1 MGKQHTML
9 RRISTKFLF
18 TLALLQM
25 GATVWGQ
32 AVIMNGDYFL
42 THNEA
47 GTAVNA
53 TATTTFNPS
62 TCLWAYAR
70 RDYIRTADSNG
81 NAINNNNNYLQYDEL
96 SLGTDWGSWRRGDNE
111 EGIHYR
117 DRSYTYYYLRLNGT
131 TWQIDNTNTNN
142 GALYNVTITPQG
154 ATSTNPTINGADI
167 ITATGNTTYTASG
180 ADYQAGGYTNYY
192 FRDANHYF
200 DGNTAITP
208 ANATLTYAWS
218 LGSNSYATVNSTS
231 GVVTVSSLPQSD
243 VTLTL
248 TVTVAV
254 SGGTPAAPEGTTL
267 TASKEITIQG
277 TTPSAPIINVSG
289 NSVTLS
295 TEAAG
300 TTSIRYTLDGSD
312 PTATNGT
319 VYNGAIDLST
329 STTSPV
335 TIKAVTVRNGNVS
348 AVTTQVVILTLPAPV
363 ITADAETGTATISAT
378 AGATIYYT
386 TDGSEPTTSSS
397 QYSGSLSGLS
407 AMTTIKTIA
416 VKDGWN
422 DSPVA
427 SETLTISSGADGNT
441 VTLFDYEDHNWT
453 YYSGVDA
460 SVDGGN
466 YNTNYAGKLYSPNP
480 RNVKI
485 TYKAN
490 GGAVSID
497 ESETEFVYY
506 KTLEQGTT
514 AGQYPYTVISNPFS
528 KRPTGSGFGGWKI
541 KEGAQYINGYNDEDV
556 LPLDADIVFTN
567 LPYPSVNCTS
577 AEIELEATWV
587 TARVTYLA
595 AVNNNN
601 NNYTFNITN
610 GSVTTY
616 ENNFLVI
623 NRNYSGT
630 LTVSQPVTILMVEP
644 NGSDDYRDNYTFT
657 GNITPNNAGVTKIEF
672 AKWNSTNTVNANF
685 RNLWIGRGMTTTSQ
699 CATLITGIN
708 TNNQTVGTKFS
719 IKVESGKYDY
729 FDFYKGH
736 STYTGGTAN
745 TGGTATGTAANAIIT
760 MGNDYDRAKP
770 NTNNQ
775 NLEIKYGPMLG
786 YQFSFASSNNR
797 DNEHTLDL
805 TVKSG
810 RIGYTFFMENT
821 NTAAYLQGGA
831 GYCMYLSSAGAQTN
845 VGRRNVLIE
854 GGDICTIGSGIDS
867 NNNAPSNNDTPST
880 TTNYNRLSFN
890 VRIKGGTIHGNVY
903 GGAAQSPSGGNRVM
917 VMTGGQVKGWFAAGC
932 NGTGNDGGQNYGTSF
947 VYIGGNAKVDSEG
960 STKTLGYASGGNV
973 YAAGAGRT
981 GTTTCGEMTFG
992 SNLVIADESYI
1003 ERGAYGGGNYGYA
1016 LSETNIYITGGTN
1029 EGKDGTV
1036 NDVTTKGGVFGGA
1049 NQQNGPGINMYMT
1062 GGVMKGGVYGG
1073 CNTQGTI
1080 SNNVTMNINAGQVG
1094 TSSKPANIHGGGYGA
1109 ATRVS
1114 QNVDITLGA
1123 SGQTTPGVIVYG
1135 DVYGGSA
1142 LGYVNGTAAT
1152 NTYHTYVTMNK
1163 GTING
1168 SLYGGG
1174 LGDGSN
1180 AANVYGPVIV
1190 TVNGG
1195 IVNTTSADGSG
1206 AVYGCN
1212 NINGAPQRAV
1222 AVVINGTDPA
1232 PSDGVYALDAVY
1244 GGGNRANYSYGTP
1257 TVTVNNCGNSIGY
1270 VYGGGNAAHITN
1282 GNTDV
1287 TIYGG
1292 NKIGNVFGGGNGTVS
1307 AANVSGSTDVKIY
1320 GGTIGS
1326 VYGGSNT
1333 RGTIGGTIN
1342 VLVNKTSPCAMHI
1355 DEVYGGGNMAPSN
1368 AGNVTIGCTGD
1379 EGEGIGDVY
1388 GGANAADI
1396 TGNVSLLITG
1406 GSIERVFGGNNASGA
1421 VSGDI
1426 KVNIDWTDS
1435 STCGYNYLGYV
1446 YGAGNKAD
1454 YAGSP
1459 VVNIK
1464 NGTVSHDVFGGGLQ
1478 ANVGGS
1484 VTVNM
1489 LGGSVEGALYG
1500 GGALAHTNT
1509 NGGTTSVNLVGGTVH
1524 DVYGGGLGQK
1534 KGFNDATE
1542 DIEAY
1547 VNGNVTV
1554 TLNGSEE
1561 TGATNDCKVTGNIFG
1576 CNNLNGSPK
1585 GNVEVNIRRTVGYDD
1600 AHKKSTNKDN
1610 TTYDVAAV
1618 YGGGNMAAYV
1628 PSNPETTKAK
1638 ATVNIY
1644 GCDDTSIQYVYGG
1657 GNAASVPASEVTVRG
1672 CYEIGYVFGG
1682 GNGKDKLP
1690 NGEEN
1695 PGANVGYYQ
1704 YDFNGTTGETSDTK
1718 TEYGTGEA
1726 AVKLLGGRIHSAFGG
1741 SNTKGNVRSAAVAFL
1756 NEEDDQCL
1764 LHIDDVYGGGNEA
1777 YMEGNAQIK
1786 LGCIT
1791 SLAVIYGGSKRAD
1804 VGGDIVLNITS
1815 GHFDR
1820 IFGGNNESGYI
1831 NGSITVNIEETGCNP
1846 ITIGELYGCGNQAP
1860 YTTPDGKADP
1870 TVNVKSFTS
1879 IGRIFGG
1886 GLGKGAVVEGNPTV
1900 NINEVVGKNASY
1912 SQWEYPGKTI
1922 TFSEG
1927 DVTLPEH
1934 TPGAIG
1940 VIGEVFGGGN
1950 AADVK
1955 GNTTVNIGTAE
1966 TVDYVSAA
1974 EKGIKVEGANI
1985 LGNVYGGGNNA
1996 NVSGKSSVVVGRN

>member
-1 MGKQHTML
+1 ML

-18 TLALLQM
+18 TLALLLAAA
-25 GATVWGQ
+25 GARAADYVLTYTTGGTIYYLARNGTTGVQRVTNFDPTTCIWSCSSNTAGTTASTLGTSNRYLFQTV
-32 AVIMNGDYFL
+32 NGTRYFL
-42 THNEA
+42 NYDLGFRA
-47 GTAVNA
+47 NTANNNCRV
-53 TATTTFNPS
+53 
-62 TCLWAYAR
+62 R
-70 RDYIRTADSNG
+70 
-81 NAINNNNNYLQYDEL
+81 INNNLLYFYSNDRYIIL
-96 SLGTDWGSWRRGDNE
+96 SGNTPTYSTTTTTGRARADQITSNTDTS
-111 EGIHYR
+111 
-117 DRSYTYYYLRLNGT
+117 L
-131 TWQIDNTNTNN
+131 
-142 GALYNVTITPQG
+142 
-154 ATSTNPTINGADI
+154 STNPTINGADVL
-167 ITATGNTTYTASG
+167 TATGTSNYNATG
-180 ADYQAGGYTNYY
+180 AAYRIGYTDYSFNGVHVYL
-192 FRDANHYF
+192 DAN
-200 DGNTAITP
+200 GNTIGTP
-208 ANATLTYAWS
+208 ANATLTNTWS
-218 LGSNSYATVNSTS
+218 LESNSYATVNNS

-254 SGGTPAAPEGTTL
+254 SGGTPAAPAGTTL

-277 TTPSAPIINVSG
+277 TTPSAPIINISG

-300 TTSIRYTLDGSD
+300 TTSIRYTLDGTD
-312 PTATNGT
+312 PTATSGT
-319 VYNGAIDLST
+319 VYSGTIDLS
-329 STTSPV
+329 SSATTSPV
-335 TIKAVTVRNGNVS
+335 TIKAVTVRNSIVS
-348 AVTTQVVILTLPAPV
+348 AVTTQVVTLTLPAPGIIV
-363 ITADAETGTATISAT
+363 NAEAGTATISAT

-386 TDGSEPTTSSS
+386 TDGSEPTTASS

-407 AMTTIKTIA
+407 AMTTIKAIA
-416 VKDGWN
+416 VKEGWN

-427 SETLTISSGADGNT
+427 SETVTIPSGVSGGT

-528 KRPTGSGFGGWKI
+528 KRPTDKGFGGWRI

-595 AVNNNN
+595 TVNNNN
-601 NNYTFNITN
+601 NNYTFNTTN

-644 NGSDDYRDNYTFT
+644 DGSDDYRDDYIFT
-657 GNITPNNAGVTKIEF
+657 GNITPNNAEVTKIEF
-672 AKWNSTNTVNANF
+672 TKWNSTNTLNCNNHSVT
-685 RNLWIGRGMTTTSQ
+685 IGRGMITTSQ
-699 CATLITGIN
+699 CASYVTGVSS
-708 TNNQTVGTKFS
+708 TTAQNNRPSYNVNLNYHLKL
-719 IKVESGKYDY
+719 ESGKFTDVSFIAGTGETDGYVACNGTSNQV
-729 FDFYKGH
+729 KG
-736 STYTGGTAN
+736 TL
-745 TGGTATGTAANAIIT
+745 
-760 MGNDYDRAKP
+760 GNDYDRAKED
-770 NTNNQ
+770 NTKLIVSDEMFLGYRPTYGNGNQ
-775 NLEIKYGPMLG
+775 NNAT
-786 YQFSFASSNNR
+786 F
-797 DNEHTLDL
+797 TCW
-805 TVKSG
+805 VKSG
-810 RIGYTFFMENT
+810 NLCSETNVT
-821 NTAAYLQGGA
+821 NTTFNNQGSPNG
-831 GYCMYLSSAGAQTN
+831 GYYGEASQVFYVSSGGAQTN
-845 VGRRNVLIE
+845 IGKRMLYVE
-854 GGDICTIGSGIDS
+854 GGILSGIAGGIDQ
-867 NNNAPSNNDTPST
+867 NNPADNE
-880 TTNYNRLSFN
+880 SFF
-890 VRIKGGTIHGNVY
+890 VR
-903 GGAAQSPSGGNRVM
+903 
-917 VMTGGQVKGWFAAGC
+917 MTGGQVRGVVYGSGAFAASSGIRRMIFTGGQINGWVAAGC
-932 NGTGNDGGQNYGTSF
+932 NGTDPAQAGGTLPSDT
-947 VYIGGNAKVDSEG
+947 YIYVGGNTHIGNATDL
-960 STKTLGYASGGNV
+960 TLNTSSDGNV
-973 YAAGAGRT
+973 FGAGSGNSAQATT
-981 GTTTCGEMTFG
+981 GQVNN
-992 SNLVIADESYI
+992 SNVVIADDSYI
-1003 ERGAYGGGNYGYA
+1003 KNNVYGGGNYGYSNA
-1016 LSETNIYITGGTN
+1016 TATVYIAGG
-1029 EGKDGTV
+1029 EVLGS
-1036 NDVTTKGGVFGGA
+1036 VFGGS
-1049 NQQNGPGINMYMT
+1049 NQKQGVAVNVNMT
-1062 GGVMKGGVYGG
+1062 GGQVDKGVYGG
-1073 CNTQGTI
+1073 SNITGTL
-1080 SNNVTMNINAGQVG
+1080 SGSVTMNINGGQVG
-1094 TSSKPANIHGGGYGA
+1094 TSSNPANIHGGGYGA

-1114 QNVDITLGA
+1114 QNVDITLGTI
-1123 SGQTTPGVIVYG
+1123 GQTTPGVIVYG

-1195 IVNTTSADGSG
+1195 SVNTTSADGSG

-1232 PSDGVYALDAVY
+1232 SGEGTYALDAVY
-1244 GGGNRANYSYGTP
+1244 GGGNRANYTFGTP
-1257 TVTVNNCGNSIGY
+1257 TVTVNNCDNSIGY

-1307 AANVSGSTDVKIY
+1307 AANVSGNTDVKIY

-1342 VLVNKTSPCAMHI
+1342 VLVNKTSSCAMHI

-1368 AGNVTIGCTGD
+1368 AGNVTIGCTGE

-1388 GGANAADI
+1388 GGANAANI

-1406 GSIERVFGGNNASGA
+1406 GSIERVFGGNNASGN

-1426 KVNIDWTDS
+1426 AVNIDWTDP

-1464 NGTVSHDVFGGGLQ
+1464 NGAVSHDVFGGGLQ

-1534 KGFNDATE
+1534 KDFNDATE

-1547 VNGNVTV
+1547 VNGDVTV
-1554 TLNGSEE
+1554 TLNGSNE

-1585 GNVEVNIRRTVGYDD
+1585 GDVLVNIYKTVGTD
-1600 AHKKSTNKDN
+1600 KTTGEKNN
-1610 TTYDVAAV
+1610 TIYDVAAV

-1628 PSNPETTKAK
+1628 PSNPETTEAK

-1657 GNAASVPASEVTVRG
+1657 GNAASVPASEVTVHG

-1682 GNGKDKLP
+1682 GNGKDELP
-1690 NGEEN
+1690 NGDPN
-1695 PGANVGYYQ
+1695 PGANVGYYT
-1704 YDFNGTTGETSDTK
+1704 YEYNGQTGDVISGTPQP
-1718 TEYGTGEA
+1718 YGTGEA
-1726 AVKLLGGRIHSAFGG
+1726 SVNLLGGRIHSAFGG

-1756 NEEDDQCL
+1756 DEADDLCL

-1791 SLAVIYGGSKRAD
+1791 SLAVIYGGSKRAN

-1820 IFGGNNESGYI
+1820 IFGGNNESGLI
-1831 NGSITVNIEETGCNP
+1831 NGSITVNIEETGCHP

-1860 YTTPDGKADP
+1860 YITPTGKADP

-1886 GLGKGAVVEGNPTV
+1886 GLGEGAVVTGNPTV

-1912 SQWEYPGKTI
+1912 SPWEYPGKTI
-1922 TFSEG
+1922 TFNEG

-1934 TPGAIG
+1934 TAGAIG

-1950 AADVK
+1950 AADVV

-1966 TVDYVSAA
+1966 TVDYVSTV
-1974 EKGIKVEGANI
+1974 ETGIKVEGANI

-1996 NVSGKSSVVVGRN
+1996 DVSGNANVVVGRK